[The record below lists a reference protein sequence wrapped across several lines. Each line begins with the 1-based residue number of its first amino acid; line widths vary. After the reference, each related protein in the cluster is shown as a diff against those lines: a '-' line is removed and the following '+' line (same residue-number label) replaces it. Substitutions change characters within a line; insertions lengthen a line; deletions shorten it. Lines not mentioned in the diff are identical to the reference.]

1 MTRSRRI
8 RSAMLVIFV
17 AAMTTRIPLLAPLAH
32 AGSDGDSVR
41 GRMMEILNEVSDLV
55 KQNYYDPRLKNLDW
69 KAGVEVAQERIRR
82 ADHEGEMAAA
92 ISGLLVRLN
101 DSHTYFFR
109 PGPQVVFGF
118 SAKAFGDDVRI
129 YEIMSGGPAEAAGL
143 QRGDKIVA
151 VEDFAANRKVFD
163 DQARYFEH
171 TNPRLTLTLKIV
183 RGGAAPRDFTINGK
197 QRATSSKDFVRL
209 NQEYNKEQE
218 QRNMEGTVRL
228 ESGGVAYLRFPSFM
242 VTPGKEGSLLKKAEE
257 ARSLI
262 LDLRDD
268 EGGREETMTE
278 MAGHFLS
285 YPTQLAVGIS
295 RNKQEEII
303 AKPRNP
309 NLTAPLFIL
318 VDSHSASASEIF
330 ARALQLKKRA
340 TIVGDVTAGKVNLGH
355 LFYGR
360 RGLINLMFFGVSIT
374 TSKAVMPDGEALED
388 RGVLPDVRCVPTE
401 EDVRLARDPCL
412 ESALLL
418 AREAALKMA
427 RDNTS
432 QTDLLRDEAKSLR

>member
-1 MTRSRRI
+1 MTSEPTPRRERWCI
-8 RSAMLVIFV
+8 RTAILVIFM
-17 AAMTTRIPLLAPLAH
+17 AAMTTQIPLLAPLVH
-32 AGSDGDSVR
+32 AGNDGDSVR
-41 GRMMEILNEVSDLV
+41 SRMMEILNEVSDLV
-55 KQNYYDPRLKNLDW
+55 KQNYYDPTLKNIDW
-69 KAGVEVAQERIRR
+69 NAGIEVARERIRR

-163 DQARYFEH
+163 DEARYFEE
-171 TNPRLTLTLKIV
+171 TNPRLTLKLKIV
-183 RGGAAPRDFTINGK
+183 RGGAAPRDVTINGK
-197 QRATSSKDFVRL
+197 QRATSSKDFVKLSR
-209 NQEYNKEQE
+209 EYYKEQE
-218 QRNMEGTVRL
+218 QQNTEGTVRL

-242 VTPGKEGSLLKKAEE
+242 VTPGKEDSLLKKAKE

-268 EGGREETMTE
+268 HGGREDTMKE

-285 YPTQLAVGIS
+285 DPTQLAVAIS
-295 RNKQEEII
+295 QTKQEEII
-303 AKPRNP
+303 AKPKNP

-340 TIVGDVTAGKVNLGH
+340 TIVGDGTAGKVNSGH
-355 LFYGR
+355 FFYGH
-360 RGLINLMFFGVSIT
+360 GGAVSMIFFGVAIT
-374 TSKAVMPDGEALED
+374 TSKLVMPDGEVLED

-401 EDVRLARDPCL
+401 EDLRLARDPCL

-418 AREAALKMA
+418 AREAALRGA
-427 RDNTS
+427 STNTS
-432 QTDLLRDEAKSLR
+432 EN

>member
-1 MTRSRRI
+1 
-8 RSAMLVIFV
+8 MLVIFV
-17 AAMTTRIPLLAPLAH
+17 AAMTTRIIPLLAPPLAH
-32 AGSDGDSVR
+32 AGNDGDSVR
-41 GRMMEILNEVSDLV
+41 SRMMEILNEVSDLV
-55 KQNYYDPRLKNLDW
+55 KQNYYDPTLKNLDW
-69 KAGVEVAQERIRR
+69 KAGVEVARERIRR

-109 PGPQVVFGF
+109 PGPEVVFGF

-163 DQARYFEH
+163 DEARYFER
-171 TNPRLTLTLKIV
+171 TNPRLTLKLKIA
-183 RGGAAPRDFTINGK
+183 RSGAAPTDFTINGK
-197 QRATSSKDFVRL
+197 QRATSSKDFVKLSR
-209 NQEYNKEQE
+209 EYYKEQE
-218 QRNMEGTVRL
+218 QRNTEGTVRL

-242 VTPGKEGSLLKKAEE
+242 LTPGKEGSLLKKAKE

-268 EGGREETMTE
+268 HGGREDTMKE

-285 YPTQLAVGIS
+285 DPTQLAVAIS
-295 RNKQEEII
+295 RDRQEQII
-303 AKPRNP
+303 AKPRDP

-318 VDSHSASASEIF
+318 VDSHSASAAEVF
-330 ARALQLKKRA
+330 ARALQMKKRA
-340 TIVGDVTAGKVNLGH
+340 TIVGDGTAGKVNRSDIFGGTGGAVS
-355 LFYGR
+355 FV
-360 RGLINLMFFGVSIT
+360 FFGVAIT
-374 TSKAVMPDGEALED
+374 TSKLVMPDGEALED
-388 RGVLPDVRCVPTE
+388 RGVVPDVRCVPTE

-418 AREAALKMA
+418 AREAALKVA
-427 RDNTS
+427 GGNTS
-432 QTDLLRDEAKSLR
+432 QTNSVRDDAKSLR